1 MGKSIEIIFIEE
13 LERRGLQE
21 EADKA
26 RAEFLILGREILHAK
41 DILNNAYKSLS
52 GLSDRELLSLLI
64 VTGTNTRQA
73 LRYLRLGYEP
83 PITSEIL
90 KRANSIAR
98 KNGRGSAT
106 TIVIG
111 DEDKVVD
118 HTPSGYRKYTTGE
131 YVSNKYRDNFGWKNT
146 YYQHAETTV
155 MVKGI

>member
-26 RAEFLILGREILHAK
+26 RAEFLILGKEILHAK

-52 GLSDRELLSLLI
+52 GLSDRELRSLLI
-64 VTGTNTRQA
+64 ATGTNTRRA
-73 LRYLRLGYEP
+73 LSYLRLGYEP

-111 DEDKVVD
+111 DEDKVID
-118 HTPSGYRKYTTGE
+118 HTRSGYRKYTTGE
-131 YVSNKYRDNFGWKNT
+131 YVSNKYRSNFGWKNT
-146 YYQHAETTV
+146 YYQHAMTTV
-155 MVKGI
+155 MVKGT